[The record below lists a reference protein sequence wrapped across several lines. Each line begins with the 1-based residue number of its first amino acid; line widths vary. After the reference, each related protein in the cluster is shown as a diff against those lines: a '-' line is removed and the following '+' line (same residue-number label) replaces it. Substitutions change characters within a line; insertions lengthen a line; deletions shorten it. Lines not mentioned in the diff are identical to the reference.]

1 MIVHKRLPINVR
13 AHQSLPTYLF
23 LMAGFI
29 FVGLLPSDTLR
40 LSTVECSVD
49 SEAVIEWFKAV
60 ESAQNSHIHSLV
72 KRYSQLV
79 HVCNAEGHT
88 ALTMAALKGDEL
100 CVRALLAA
108 GIDVNQKNK
117 KDETA
122 LMNAAFGGHMD
133 VVRALLAAGADPMI
147 KTDSGKTADMLA
159 KNDEIR
165 DVLFAEICTRGS
177 CVGGAGAASGSVA
190 NTIDAQAIVELGV
203 LYHAGQGV
211 LRDYGRAREL
221 YERAAAQG
229 NADAQNRLGWL
240 YEKGLGVPY
249 QAGRGVLHDYVR
261 ARELYEQAAAQGH
274 ARAQTNLG
282 LLYQRGLGVPKDY
295 VRAREWYEKAAAQG
309 FAEAQNNLGWLY
321 ADQGVLEGILR
332 DYRRAREFFEQ
343 AAAQGHAGAQY
354 GLGWSHEFG
363 FGVPH
368 NCGLAREWYEK
379 AAAQGLAEAQF
390 RLGFLYQMAYGGPRN
405 LRRAR
410 DLYEQAAAQ
419 GHARARRHFREMGC
433 NVCACAIL

>member
-1 MIVHKRLPINVR
+1 
-13 AHQSLPTYLF
+13 
-23 LMAGFI
+23 
-29 FVGLLPSDTLR
+29 
-40 LSTVECSVD
+40 
-49 SEAVIEWFKAV
+49 
-60 ESAQNSHIHSLV
+60 
-72 KRYSQLV
+72 
-79 HVCNAEGHT
+79 
-88 ALTMAALKGDEL
+88 MAALKGDEL

-108 GIDVNQKNK
+108 RIDVNQKNK

-133 VVRALLAAGADPMI
+133 VVRALLAAKADPMI

-159 KNDEIR
+159 KNDKIR

-211 LRDYGRAREL
+211 LRDYG
-221 YERAAAQG
+221 
-229 NADAQNRLGWL
+229 
-240 YEKGLGVPY
+240 
-249 QAGRGVLHDYVR
+249 R

-354 GLGWSHEFG
+354 GLGWSHELVLGCHIIVDSRENGMRRRLHRVLLRLSSVLVFCIKWLMEG
-363 FGVPH
+363 HAISG
-368 NCGLAREWYEK
+368 AREICMSKQPHRGMLVHGVIFGKWVAMFVHVRFYK
-379 AAAQGLAEAQF
+379 LYGLLRALS
-390 RLGFLYQMAYGGPRN
+390 RRSGYGPP
-405 LRRAR
+405 A
-410 DLYEQAAAQ
+410 
-419 GHARARRHFREMGC
+419 
-433 NVCACAIL
+433 VVTW